1 MSPEITYPLY
11 VALAFYVF
19 VGALIALGLFCVIRA
34 LVRGVLSLIAPRSEE
49 GGKALGEKGPAPM
62 APEPGKA

>member
-11 VALAFYVF
+11 VALAFYV
-19 VGALIALGLFCVIRA
+19 VVAALVAVGLFCLFRA
-34 LVRGVLSLIAPRSEE
+34 LVRAVLNAMAPRLRQEREAS
-49 GGKALGEKGPAPM
+49 GTNPSDL

>member
-11 VALAFYVF
+11 VALAFYV
-19 VGALIALGLFCVIRA
+19 VVAALLAVGLFCLFRA
-34 LVRGVLSLIAPRSEE
+34 LVRAAMRAMTPHLRQEREVSEASSAPF
-49 GGKALGEKGPAPM
+49 